1 MLERYYD
8 EGGRNV
14 LNNTRSATKSIT
26 ALAVGA
32 AVADGAIPSVDAHA
46 FDYLGELAPW
56 KNDNAAKRAITLRD
70 LLTMSSALAC
80 DDSDPKSPGNEEN
93 MYPLARWAQ
102 WAADLPADE
111 TLAGSWRYCT
121 AGTVLLGH
129 IIQTA
134 VGETADAFIGR
145 RILAPLGITR
155 FKWFY
160 SGTGEA
166 MTGGGLEL
174 RSLDLARIAR
184 MLLARGVWEGE
195 QLVPA
200 KFVEQALTVN
210 QTVNEDQDYG
220 YLFWRRDFNTR
231 CGSAGGWYMAGNG
244 GNAIVMFRDLNAVI
258 VVTRTRYN
266 TPGMHQETI
275 RLIEDHALPA
285 IMCSQEPD

>member
-1 MLERYYD
+1 
-8 EGGRNV
+8 
-14 LNNTRSATKSIT
+14 
-26 ALAVGA
+26 
-32 AVADGAIPSVDAHA
+32 
-46 FDYLGELAPW
+46 
-56 KNDNAAKRAITLRD
+56 
-70 LLTMSSALAC
+70 
-80 DDSDPKSPGNEEN
+80 
-93 MYPLARWAQ
+93 
-102 WAADLPADE
+102 
-111 TLAGSWRYCT
+111 
-121 AGTVLLGH
+121 
-129 IIQTA
+129 
-134 VGETADAFIGR
+134 
-145 RILAPLGITR
+145 
-155 FKWFY
+155 
-160 SGTGEA
+160 

-184 MLLARGVWEGE
+184 MVLARGVWEGE